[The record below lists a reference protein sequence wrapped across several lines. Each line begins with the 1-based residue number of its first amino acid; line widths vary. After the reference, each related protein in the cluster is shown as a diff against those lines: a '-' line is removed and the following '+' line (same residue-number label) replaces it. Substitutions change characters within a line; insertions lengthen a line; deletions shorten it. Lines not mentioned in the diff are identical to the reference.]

1 MTDRMTAVEYQA
13 LTKTKPKK
21 RSKYG
26 NVRTEYGGRTYH
38 SKAEAAT
45 AALLDNLQRVG
56 KIRGWLPQQPSF
68 PMPGG
73 GKYTADFE
81 IFIECGSYV
90 MVLIHDT
97 KGYDTAESK
106 LKRSYVKERHGINIT
121 TSDNDLIES
130 ITHVND
136 FISLLA

>member
-1 MTDRMTAVEYQA
+1 MTDRITAAEYQA

-26 NVRTEYGGRTYH
+26 NVRTEYEGRTYH

-45 AALLDNLQRVG
+45 AAWLDGLQRVG
-56 KIRGWLPQQPSF
+56 KIRSWLPQQPSF

-73 GKYTADFE
+73 GKYTADFL
-81 IFIECGSYV
+81 IFVTDDHYHV
-90 MVLIHDT
+90 HDT

-106 LKRSYVKERHGINIT
+106 LKRNYVKEKYGVFIT
-121 TSDNDLIES
+121 TTDSDLIEVVE
-130 ITHVND
+130 HLY
-136 FISLLA
+136 LLT

>member
-1 MTDRMTAVEYQA
+1 MTDRITAAEYQA

-21 RSKYG
+21 KSKYG
-26 NVRTEYGGRTYH
+26 NVRTEYGGRSYH

-45 AALLDNLQRVG
+45 AALLDGLQRVG
-56 KIRGWLPQQPSF
+56 KIRSWLPQQPSF

-81 IFIECGSYV
+81 IFIEYKN
-90 MVLIHDT
+90 MLIVLVHDT

-106 LKRSYVKERHGINIT
+106 LKRNYVKEKYGVMIT
-121 TSDNDLIES
+121 TTDSDLIEVVE
-130 ITHVND
+130 HLN
-136 FISLLA
+136 LLT